1 MIANQRHLFDIPE
14 GVAFL
19 NCASRTPLLKE
30 SITAGE
36 TGMDRE
42 RQPWRY
48 DPGQAPAEADQLRG
62 LFAAR
67 SHALHGLPHV

>member
-42 RQPWRY
+42 LRSWSYNP
-48 DPGQAPAEADQLRG
+48 DEAPP
-62 LFAAR
+62 AAR
-67 SHALHGLPHV
+67 RTRR